1 MVSVSMFDTDKVYFD
16 SMSALERITHE
27 LFEICTSER
36 LFGVHVVTTISS
48 LQVEKIFI

>member
-16 SMSALERITHE
+16 SMSALERIMHD

-36 LFGVHVVTTISS
+36 LSGVHVVTTISS
-48 LQVEKIFI
+48 LPVEKIVI

>member
-16 SMSALERITHE
+16 STPALELIIHI
-27 LFEICTSER
+27 LCEICTSER
-36 LFGVHVVTTISS
+36 LFGIHVVTTISS

>member
-16 SMSALERITHE
+16 SMSALELIIHI
-27 LFEICTSER
+27 LFEICTSES

-48 LQVEKIFI
+48 LHFEKIAI

>member
-1 MVSVSMFDTDKVYFD
+1 MSVSMFDTDKVYLD
-16 SMSALERITHE
+16 SVSAVEIIIYI

-48 LQVEKIFI
+48 WQV

>member
-16 SMSALERITHE
+16 SMSALKLITHI

-36 LFGVHVVTTISS
+36 LFGVHVVTPISS
-48 LQVEKIFI
+48 LLVEKIFI

>member
-16 SMSALERITHE
+16 FMSALEPIIHI

>member
-16 SMSALERITHE
+16 SLSALERIMHE
-27 LFEICTSER
+27 LFEICTSESF
-36 LFGVHVVTTISS
+36 LGVHVVTTISS